1 MECPFFQEYFQG
13 DASRYLD
20 RLIRLAL
27 EEDGPDLTALGTFAP
42 DAAFHAVIVAK
53 EETPV
58 AGLPLVPRVYAA
70 CNAPCVWT
78 QTVEEGQI
86 VPAGT
91 VVCHIRSNAVS
102 VLKTERV
109 ILNFLTHLS
118 GIAALTRRY
127 VRALEGT
134 GVRLLDTRKTLP
146 GLRYPE
152 KYAVRMGGGCNHRL
166 DLTRMLML
174 KDTHIDAAG
183 SIIRAVRRLRDT
195 YGHSIPLE
203 VECRTLDDVR
213 EAVSAGADRIM
224 MDNMDIA
231 TLSQALPL
239 VPPHQEAEVSG
250 GVTLENIRALALA
263 SPRRP
268 DFISVGRLTHS
279 APVSDFSMRYSKE

>member
-1 MECPFFQEYFQG
+1 
-13 DASRYLD
+13 
-20 RLIRLAL
+20 
-27 EEDGPDLTALGTFAP
+27 
-42 DAAFHAVIVAK
+42 
-53 EETPV
+53 
-58 AGLPLVPRVYAA
+58 
-70 CNAPCVWT
+70 
-78 QTVEEGQI
+78 
-86 VPAGT
+86 
-91 VVCHIRSNAVS
+91 
-102 VLKTERV
+102 
-109 ILNFLTHLS
+109 
-118 GIAALTRRY
+118 
-127 VRALEGT
+127 
-134 GVRLLDTRKTLP
+134 
-146 GLRYPE
+146 
-152 KYAVRMGGGCNHRL
+152 
-166 DLTRMLML
+166 ML

-183 SIIRAVRRLRDT
+183 SISRAVRRLRDT